1 MTDILDLEGWTP
13 TNKHTDGDEYVI
25 EAEYTKQRDR
35 FQTVTVLGD
44 PEGIRDLYWQLTK
57 NYTCSDGTGIGD
69 VRVINLDGDDVTMY
83 VMTNPSD
90 NATRLSNLNG

>member
-1 MTDILDLEGWTP
+1 MIFGLKWCRCTGDIVLQL
-13 TNKHTDGDEYVI
+13 K
-25 EAEYTKQRDR
+25 YTKRRDK
-35 FQTVTVLGD
+35 FQTVTVIGD

>member
-1 MTDILDLEGWTP
+1 MIFGLKWFRCTGDIVLQL
-13 TNKHTDGDEYVI
+13 K
-25 EAEYTKQRDR
+25 YTKLRDK